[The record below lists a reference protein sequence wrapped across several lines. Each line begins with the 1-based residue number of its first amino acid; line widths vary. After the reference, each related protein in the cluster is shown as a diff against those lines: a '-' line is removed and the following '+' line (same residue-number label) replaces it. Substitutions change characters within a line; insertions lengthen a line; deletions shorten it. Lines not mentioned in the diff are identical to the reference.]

1 MDEFDVVVI
10 GGGPGGYP
18 AAIAAARRGA
28 KIALIEAG
36 PLGGTCLNWG
46 CIPTKTL
53 IAGAEVFEQIRHA
66 EAMGVRVA
74 SASADYAAMVDRKDR
89 VVGELRRGV
98 ETLLKSNNVAIVRGA
113 ASFESRRQLR
123 VRGAD
128 GAESRVRGSKIIV
141 ATGSASIVP
150 GMLPKSPRV
159 VESQGFL
166 TLRELP
172 RRLLVMGGGYIG
184 CELACLAAALG
195 AEVTIVELLDD
206 ILLLLDPDARK
217 EVRQRMESD
226 LKIRILTGKP
236 LEAAADKDTA
246 IEAKVGGERIEAD
259 LLLVAV
265 GRKPYTTGLCP
276 ERAGIELDE
285 RGFIRVDDRNRTS
298 AANIYAIGDVN
309 GIMQLAH
316 AATSQGLVAVE
327 DATGGRPAPNETI
340 IPGVIFTMP
349 EVAVVGLTE
358 EAARKAGRAV
368 KVGRFPFAALGK
380 AKAAGRTGGFV
391 KWIADAATDQLLG
404 AQAVGAHATELIA
417 EAAVAIRAQL
427 TAGEL
432 GRTIHAHPTFSE
444 AWMEAAHAVHGGA
457 IHLPPPRKR

>member
-28 KIALIEAG
+28 KTALIEGG

-53 IAGAEVFEQIRHA
+53 IAGAELVEQIRHA
-66 EAMGVRVA
+66 EAMGVRVGEVKP
-74 SASADYAAMVDRKDR
+74 DYAAMVARKDR
-89 VVGELRRGV
+89 VVGELNKGV
-98 ETLLKSNNVAIVRGA
+98 ATLLKSNGVEVVQGW

-123 VRGAD
+123 VKAAD
-128 GAESRVRGSKIIV
+128 GAERRVRAAKTII

-150 GMLPKSPRV
+150 KMLPKSPRV
-159 VESQGFL
+159 LESQGFL
-166 TLRELP
+166 AQRELP

-195 AEVTIVELLDD
+195 SEVTIVELLDD

-217 EVRQRMESD
+217 EVRRYMESE
-226 LKIRILTGKP
+226 LKIRVLTGRA
-236 LEAAADKDTA
+236 LESAVEKGTE
-246 IEAKVGGERIEAD
+246 IEAKVGGETVVAD
-259 LLLVAV
+259 GLLVAV
-265 GRKPYTTGLCP
+265 GRRPFTEGLRP
-276 ERAGIELDE
+276 ERAGVEMDE

-309 GIMQLAH
+309 GILQLAH
-316 AATSQGLVAVE
+316 AATSQGLVAAE
-327 DATGGRPAPNETI
+327 DATGGRPAPNETV

-349 EVAVVGLTE
+349 EVAVAGLTE

-391 KWIADAATDQLLG
+391 KWIADAETDQLLG

-417 EAAVAIRAQL
+417 EAAMAVRAEL
-427 TAGEL
+427 TAVEV
-432 GRTIHAHPTFSE
+432 GRTVHAHPTFAE